1 MSLQAMTTDNTS
13 YRLTLERWYRI
24 ITDDTKKETPEAC
37 MNERAARLSCL
48 RMSKIAKSYLVDN
61 SQYYF
66 DSFTISQLGKDLL
79 TFFGVTFS
87 LNIMKA
93 KSLEECEIAAAAN
106 GHSRNI
112 YEDLISPYG
121 ILLLAV
127 FNFKLLRQLA
137 VYKKAEVDALLHYSL
152 SDTLDLVKRV
162 DMYE

>member
-1 MSLQAMTTDNTS
+1 MTTDNTPYS
-13 YRLTLERWYRI
+13 LTLERWYRI
-24 ITDDTKKETPEAC
+24 ITDDMKKETPEAC
-37 MNERAARLSCL
+37 INERAARLSCL

-127 FNFKLLRQLA
+127 FNFKLLR
-137 VYKKAEVDALLHYSL
+137 
-152 SDTLDLVKRV
+152 
-162 DMYE
+162 